1 MNLKEEDPKRGYHHG
16 QIHKV
21 EVGVESK
28 VEVGIESK
36 VEAKK
41 KPCEDRPKEI
51 IKALE
56 KWVGKLDP
64 YDPN

>member
-16 QIHKV
+16 QIRKV
-21 EVGVESK
+21 KVGVESK
-28 VEVGIESK
+28 L
-36 VEAKK
+36 EAKK

-56 KWVGKLDP
+56 K
-64 YDPN
+64 